1 MFMWGSRRTSLLTA
15 ALMIGLIAL
24 VDAHV
29 AAEIPLGF
37 LYLAPMLVV
46 GASLTR
52 WEVAGVAA
60 ICAWLA
66 EAFDEFAWGPNT
78 GLPRDLLYF
87 AAFFLMGLFMHEVAR
102 SRKLAHRHMRQMES
116 EMTARKDAEE
126 QLKVLV
132 DSSPAAIITTS
143 SDGCVLL
150 ANDAADRL
158 FGLEPGTLRGR
169 SIRDYLPSLVN
180 VPAWD
185 GNRQVF
191 RTAMQCRG
199 RRADGEVFQADVW
212 FSTYVTSAGPRL
224 AAMVLDTSEDL
235 RIHEESSLHQ
245 MLASSRIMVAAIS
258 HEVRNVCGAIALVH
272 ENLSRSGKLA
282 GNKDFETLGTLVLA
296 LERIAA
302 MDLQQSASH
311 AAGVEVQPVLDE
323 LRIVIDSSLR
333 DGGISSHWEI
343 EDGLPAVWADRQ
355 SLMQVFL
362 NLTKNSERA
371 MGETEQKNLTVSAR
385 REASG
390 VAIRFRDTGCGV
402 AHPERL
408 FHPFQEEAQSTGLGL
423 YLSRAFM
430 RSFKGDL
437 HYEPETGARLSWWS
451 CHPLR
456 GGARMIAMSSEIQI
470 LLIDDHSLF
479 RESLSRL
486 LQTEADLHIVGT
498 CASASEALALPHLQE
513 IDVVLLDY
521 DLGHEQGTLFLIG
534 REVSVSRAVF

>member
-1 MFMWGSRRTSLLTA
+1 MPFFSMFMWGSRRTSLLTA

-37 LYLAPMLVV
+37 LYVVPMLVA
-46 GASLTR
+46 GASLKR
-52 WEVAGVAA
+52 WEIAAIAA

-66 EAFDEFAWGPNT
+66 EVFDEFPWGPNT

-87 AAFFLMGLFMHEVAR
+87 AAFFGMGLFMHEVAR
-102 SRKLAHRHMRQMES
+102 SRRLSAQHMRQIEG
-116 EMTARKDAEE
+116 EMTARRDAEE

-143 SDGCVLL
+143 SNGCVLL
-150 ANDAADRL
+150 ANDAANRL
-158 FGLEPGTLRGR
+158 FGLEPGTLPGR
-169 SIRDYLPSLVN
+169 PIRDYLPALVN
-180 VPAWD
+180 VPALD
-185 GNRQVF
+185 SNRQAF

-235 RIHEESSLHQ
+235 RTHEESSFHQ
-245 MLASSRIMVAAIS
+245 MLASSRIMVAAVS

-272 ENLSRSGKLA
+272 ENLARSGKLA
-282 GNKDFETLGTLVLA
+282 ENKDFETLGTLVLA

-302 MDLQQSASH
+302 MDLRQSASH
-311 AAGVEVQPVLDE
+311 AAGVEVQPLLDE
-323 LRIVIDSSLR
+323 LRIVIESSLR
-333 DGGISSHWEI
+333 DSGITSRWEI
-343 EDGLPAVWADRQ
+343 EEGLPAVWADRQ

-371 MGETEQKNLTVSAR
+371 MEEQERKELTVCAR
-385 REASG
+385 REGLG
-390 VAIRFRDTGCGV
+390 VAIRFRDTGGGV
-402 AHPERL
+402 AYPERL
-408 FHPFQEEAQSTGLGL
+408 FHPFQTDAQSTGLGL

-437 HYEPETGARLSWWS
+437 HYEPETGGSTFVVELSS
-451 CHPLR
+451 AP
-456 GGARMIAMSSEIQI
+456 
-470 LLIDDHSLF
+470 
-479 RESLSRL
+479 RESKNDIYEQRNSD
-486 LQTEADLHIVGT
+486 TADRRPQPVPREPQP
-498 CASASEALALPHLQE
+498 ASS
-513 IDVVLLDY
+513 D
-521 DLGHEQGTLFLIG
+521 
-534 REVSVSRAVF
+534 RA

>member
-1 MFMWGSRRTSLLTA
+1 MAFFSMFMWGSRRTSLLIA
-15 ALMIGLIAL
+15 ALMIGLIAS
-24 VDAHV
+24 VDAHA

-37 LYLAPMLVV
+37 FYLAPMLVV

-52 WEVAGVAA
+52 WEIAAVAA

-66 EAFDEFAWGPNT
+66 EAFDEFAWGPHT

-87 AAFFLMGLFMHEVAR
+87 TAFFLMGLFMHEVTR
-102 SRKLAHRHMRQMES
+102 SRKLSHGHMRQMEG
-116 EMTARKDAEE
+116 EITARKDAEE

-150 ANDAADRL
+150 ANDAADRV

-169 SIRDYLPSLVN
+169 SIREYLPSLVN

-185 GNRQVF
+185 GNRQAF

-235 RIHEESSLHQ
+235 RTHEESSFHQ

-272 ENLSRSGKLA
+272 ENLSRSGKLG

-302 MDLQQSASH
+302 MDLRQSASH
-311 AAGVEVQPVLDE
+311 AAGVEVQPLLDE
-323 LRIVIDSSLR
+323 LRIVIESSLR
-333 DGGISSHWEI
+333 DQGISSYWEI
-343 EDGLPAVWADRQ
+343 EDSLPPVWADRQ

-371 MGETEQKNLTVSAR
+371 MEETELKNLTVNAR

-390 VAIRFRDTGCGV
+390 VAIRFRDTGGGV

-408 FHPFQEEAQSTGLGL
+408 FHPFQQDAQATGLGL
-423 YLSRAFM
+423 YLSRALM

-437 HYEPETGARLSWWS
+437 HYEPENGGSTFVVELSS
-451 CHPLR
+451 
-456 GGARMIAMSSEIQI
+456 AA
-470 LLIDDHSLF
+470 
-479 RESLSRL
+479 RESKNDSYEQRDPNI
-486 LQTEADLHIVGT
+486 ADRRPQPFPGEPQPA
-498 CASASEALALPHLQE
+498 AS
-513 IDVVLLDY
+513 DRV
-521 DLGHEQGTLFLIG
+521 
-534 REVSVSRAVF
+534 

>member
-1 MFMWGSRRTSLLTA
+1 MPFFSMFMWGSRRTSLLIA

-52 WEVAGVAA
+52 WEVAAAAA

-87 AAFFLMGLFMHEVAR
+87 AAFFLMGLFMHEVAG

-132 DSSPAAIITTS
+132 DSSPAAIVTTS

-235 RIHEESSLHQ
+235 RTHEESSFHQ
-245 MLASSRIMVAAIS
+245 MLASSRIMVSAIS

-302 MDLQQSASH
+302 MDLRQSASH
-311 AAGVEVQPVLDE
+311 AAGVEVQPLLDE
-323 LRIVIDSSLR
+323 LRIVIESSLH
-333 DGGISSHWEI
+333 DSGISSHWEI
-343 EDGLPAVWADRQ
+343 EDGLPTVWADRQ

-371 MGETEQKNLTVSAR
+371 MGETEQKDLTVSAR
-385 REASG
+385 REESG
-390 VAIRFRDTGCGV
+390 VTIRFRDTGSGV

-408 FHPFQEEAQSTGLGL
+408 FHPFQEDAQSTGLGL

-437 HYEPETGARLSWWS
+437 HYEPENRGSTFVVELSS
-451 CHPLR
+451 
-456 GGARMIAMSSEIQI
+456 AA
-470 LLIDDHSLF
+470 
-479 RESLSRL
+479 RESKNDSYEQRHPDI
-486 LQTEADLHIVGT
+486 ADRRPQPVPGEPQP
-498 CASASEALALPHLQE
+498 AAP
-513 IDVVLLDY
+513 DRV
-521 DLGHEQGTLFLIG
+521 
-534 REVSVSRAVF
+534 